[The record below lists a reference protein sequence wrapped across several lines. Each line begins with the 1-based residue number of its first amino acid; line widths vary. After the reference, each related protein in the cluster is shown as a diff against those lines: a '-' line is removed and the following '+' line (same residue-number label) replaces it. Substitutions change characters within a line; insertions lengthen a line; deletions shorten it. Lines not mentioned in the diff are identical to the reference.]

1 MFATISYDGFICVY
15 ILPNKLITMIK
26 NQYDNYYDK
35 IFLSSN
41 PFPSIIAYKKE
52 KYLISYS
59 LSGMII
65 KKYEMNN
72 KIDFEIIPLFN
83 MYGGAFKDRINLISK
98 KGESKLLDVPF
109 FNISEVKTTDLYN
122 NY

>member
-1 MFATISYDGFICVY
+1 MFATTSYDGFICVY

-26 NQYDNYYDK
+26 NQYDYYYDK
-35 IFLSSN
+35 IFLSAN
-41 PFPSIIAYKKE
+41 PFPSIIAYKRG

-65 KKYEMNN
+65 KKY
-72 KIDFEIIPLFN
+72 KIIKNQTMDFEIKSLFN

-98 KGESKLLDVPF
+98 MGESKLLDVPF
-109 FNISEVKTTDLYN
+109 FNISEDKTIEI
-122 NY
+122 